1 MSMELRTAYWDDRD
15 SREAFQRFILDI
27 HNLDFNAWEE
37 AGYWDDA
44 YRPFSWFQDG
54 EVISSVCI
62 YSLPAVIDGR
72 NTKMAQISGVGTLP
86 EYRRC
91 GLNRELTAAG
101 LQWAGSEHEGV
112 FLFSDEDAIP
122 FYEHCG
128 FSPMKEYLPIL
139 PVEPAPKRSGAIRV
153 NTGDKE
159 DLDRVYAYANSSIA
173 VSERFTVGNPKLF
186 MFHAMYTISHGI
198 WEVPELEC
206 LVCFRREG
214 ETLRIYDIL
223 GQSIPTFEQLYPHI
237 AEATD
242 RQVEFHFHPDRLG
255 LGDTGR
261 RELIGNNLFVRPGFP
276 VSDPVFPY
284 TSRA

>member
-1 MSMELRTAYWDDRD
+1 MELRTAYWDDRD

-72 NTKMAQISGVGTLP
+72 RTKVAQISGVGTLP

-101 LQWAGSEHEGV
+101 LQWAAREHEGV
-112 FLFSDEDAIP
+112 FLFSDVDAVP
-122 FYEHCG
+122 YYERCG
-128 FSPMKEYLPIL
+128 FTAMDEYLPTVEIE
-139 PVEPAPKRSGAIRV
+139 PVPRQGAAVLLGPPDQDRIRRFAER
-153 NTGDKE
+153 T
-159 DLDRVYAYANSSIA
+159 AA
-173 VSERFTVGNPKLF
+173 VSRKFAVGNWKLF
-186 MFHAMYTISHGI
+186 MFHALYTLRDRI
-198 WEVPELEC
+198 WEIPDLEC
-206 LVCFRREG
+206 LVCFRRSG
-214 ETLRIYDIL
+214 ATLMIYDIL
-223 GQSIPTFEQLYPHI
+223 GESIPTFERLYPYI
-237 AEATD
+237 SAPTD
-242 RQVEFHFHPDRLG
+242 RTVEFHFHTDRLG
-255 LGDTGR
+255 LGESGR
-261 RELIGNNLFVRPGFP
+261 RELIGNNLFVKPGFP
-276 VSDPVFPY
+276 VDEPVFPY